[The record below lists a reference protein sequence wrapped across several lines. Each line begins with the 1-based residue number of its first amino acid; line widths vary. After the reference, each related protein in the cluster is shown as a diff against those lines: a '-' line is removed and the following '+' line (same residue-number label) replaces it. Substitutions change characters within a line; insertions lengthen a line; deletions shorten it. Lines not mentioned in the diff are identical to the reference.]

1 VKNENDRLKSTYDIL
16 KEHEMNII
24 KDTEDKKQKEIAF
37 YEQKYQEISTDN
49 KCLLSKCNEL
59 D

>member
-1 VKNENDRLKSTYDIL
+1 MENKELIKVKEETEGKYKQVKNENDRLKSTYDIL

-37 YEQKYQEISTDN
+37 YE
-49 KCLLSKCNEL
+49 
-59 D
+59 